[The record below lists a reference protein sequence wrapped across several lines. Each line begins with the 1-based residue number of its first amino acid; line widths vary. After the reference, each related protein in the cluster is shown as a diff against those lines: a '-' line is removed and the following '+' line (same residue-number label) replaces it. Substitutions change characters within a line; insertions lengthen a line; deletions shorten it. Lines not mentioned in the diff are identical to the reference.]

1 MCATEHPAPTTPPSP
16 EGGWSE
22 SISVLRNVTV
32 VPPVES
38 NLVQA
43 AGLLR
48 EDGSYC
54 AEGALWRRHRPITT
68 EPPKPSE
75 IAEKISG
82 RWLWG
87 GVLWA
92 HFGHFLVEST
102 ARLWALSELDA
113 PVDGV
118 LFIPKRPAV
127 RDQVRGFQAEFVDLM
142 QRDLPIRVAADP
154 SLVEELVIPGQGFGL
169 GRIIEATPK
178 YRNAIHARFARDIK
192 PEGPEKIYISRSKLG
207 LGKGGL
213 LGEEQ
218 MEAFLAAEGYE
229 IFHPQEHTLSE
240 QLARYKAARKVI
252 AADGSALHLYAM
264 VGRPDQKVAMVLRRK
279 STAHTLLT
287 DNVRYFCKCDPLV
300 IGALRTEWV
309 PKNNQRSSRLSF
321 GELDHSVIGRALH
334 EAGFISGG
342 KNWPVLDDAARNQV
356 LKDKGIKSDRFVESP
371 AFRKA
376 REEKKRA
383 ERRAR
388 RAARHARRQA
398 RSAAQNDG

>member
-1 MCATEHPAPTTPPSP
+1 MTMRGDLDPTILPSP
-16 EGGWSE
+16 KGGWSE
-22 SISVLRNVTV
+22 SMTILRGAIV

-38 NLVQA
+38 SMVQA
-43 AGLLR
+43 AGVLNA
-48 EDGSYC
+48 DGSYC
-54 AEGALWRRHRPITT
+54 PQGALWRRHRAITT
-68 EPPKPSE
+68 EPEMPQN
-75 IAEKISG
+75 IAEKIPG

-102 ARLWALSELDA
+102 ARLWALENLDT

-127 RDQVRGFQAEFVDLM
+127 RDQVRGFHSEFLGLM
-142 QRDLPIRVAADP
+142 QEGLAIRVAADP
-154 SLVEELVIPGQGFGL
+154 AQVEELVVPGQGFGL
-169 GRIIEATPK
+169 GAITEATPK
-178 YRNAIHARFARDIK
+178 YRNAIHARFARDVR
-192 PEGPEKIYISRSKLG
+192 PEGPEKLYISRSKLG

-218 MEAFLAAEGYE
+218 MEDYLAAEGYE
-229 IFHPQEHTLSE
+229 IYHPQEHSLSA
-240 QLARYKAARKVI
+240 QLARYKAAKYVI
-252 AADGSALHLYAM
+252 AADGSALHLFAM

-287 DNVRYFCKCDPLV
+287 NNVRHFCKCDPLV

-321 GELDHSVIGRALH
+321 GELDHSLIGRQLKAG
-334 EAGFISGG
+334 GFISGDG
-342 KNWPVLDDAARNQV
+342 DWPVLDDAAREQV
-356 LKDKGIKSDRFVESP
+356 LTDKGIKSNRFVKSP
-371 AFRKA
+371 EFRQA
-376 REEKKRA
+376 REQAERA

-388 RAARHARRQA
+388 RAARKARRQA
-398 RSAAQNDG
+398 REAEKSRS